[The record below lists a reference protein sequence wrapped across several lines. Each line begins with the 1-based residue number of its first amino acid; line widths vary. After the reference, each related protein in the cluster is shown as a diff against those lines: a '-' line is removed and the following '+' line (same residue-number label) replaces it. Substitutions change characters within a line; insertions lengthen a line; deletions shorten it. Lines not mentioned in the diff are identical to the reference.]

1 MRTVSTR
8 ELWDLIVNATYEYSE
23 PGVLFIDRINT
34 LNNLWYRE
42 QISATNPC
50 GEVPLPPYRAC
61 DLGFVNPPQ
70 FVRSPFTPLA
80 RLDLEALAVMVTTA
94 VRFLDNVIDVS
105 RFPLPKQAESAQS
118 TRRIGLG
125 ITGLADALVMLGLR
139 YGNDASLTVAADTM
153 RLICHSA
160 YRASVALAQEKGS
173 FHYLDKAKFLEGR
186 FVRGLP
192 DDIQDAIGTQGIRNS
207 HLLAIAPTG
216 TIKLA
221 GNVSSG
227 LEPVFAASYSRN
239 MPSADGRAQPFMLTD
254 HALQL

>member
-125 ITGLADALVMLGLR
+125 ITGLADALVARPALRQRCVFNSGGGHHAPHLPLCLSRLGCPGAR
-139 YGNDASLTVAADTM
+139 
-153 RLICHSA
+153 RL
-160 YRASVALAQEKGS
+160 L
-173 FHYLDKAKFLEGR
+173 
-186 FVRGLP
+186 
-192 DDIQDAIGTQGIRNS
+192 
-207 HLLAIAPTG
+207 
-216 TIKLA
+216 
-221 GNVSSG
+221 
-227 LEPVFAASYSRN
+227 
-239 MPSADGRAQPFMLTD
+239 
-254 HALQL
+254 